1 MNKESHVPNT
11 YTSIKTQYVVL
22 FKLNMPNIVCELPEC
37 NNQLP
42 KGQRK
47 YCSKQC
53 KWNRD
58 KRVQRAKEIGKEY
71 KIQQKDINK
80 PMTGSK
86 DQTGRTSPRR
96 GPLYEKF
103 VELGYA
109 KDLAEE
115 RIEQSEV
122 AEDMKCTI
130 AHVSRMF
137 AAYKEDIQRAKEQED
152 WAVPKEAKAS
162 LKSFTKFRERYFL
175 TEKGKPF
182 ETAPFHENWI
192 NNILDA
198 IDKGGQLQ
206 ILSPPRHGKTEL
218 LIHFCIWEICKNP
231 NIRIMW
237 VGGNEDIA
245 KNSVA
250 SVLDQLETN
259 EKLVQDF
266 CGPGGSFKPATRTGK
281 SWSQTGFTV
290 ATRTVSGIKSPTMVG
305 IGRGGKILSR
315 DCDLIIADDIED
327 HSSTVQPSA
336 REHTKNWWTTTLG
349 SRKEEHTAIVV
360 IGSRQHPEDLYSSL
374 LDNQAWY
381 NIVEEAHDSSCTL
394 STDNV
399 EEHYEC
405 MLWSGF
411 RTFKWLESR
420 RQDSMTTGGLS
431 RFEMVYLNKAI
442 AGGLQIFDPEAIEQ
456 CKQTNVIMQRV
467 PKGSYLV
474 AGLDPAAT
482 GYQAAVLWAVNFD
495 PFGMQLVD
503 IDNQHGGGID
513 QALRVIQEWNELYDL
528 YHWVIEENNFQ
539 KAIRQ
544 DKRIKEFCNTRGI
557 ILEGHETYK
566 NKWDPAFGVTA
577 MANLFTDRNIILP
590 YGNPESQIKVDQYK
604 KQLIYFASKGQNK
617 SKYISDIVMASWFPM
632 KVIRRLSK
640 SSYANMEY
648 DYEPSYSN
656 FAETDWNEA
665 PWS

>member
-1 MNKESHVPNT
+1 M
-11 YTSIKTQYVVL
+11 
-22 FKLNMPNIVCELPEC
+22 
-37 NNQLP
+37 
-42 KGQRK
+42 
-47 YCSKQC
+47 
-53 KWNRD
+53 
-58 KRVQRAKEIGKEY
+58 QRAKEEGKEY
-71 KIQQKDINK
+71 LIEQKEINK
-80 PMTGSK
+80 SPTYSK
-86 DQTGRTSPRR
+86 DKEGRTSPRR

-103 VELGYA
+103 ISLGYA
-109 KDLAEE
+109 RDLTEE
-115 RIEQSEV
+115 RIEQAEV
-122 AEDMKCTI
+122 AEDMKCTV
-130 AHVSRMF
+130 AHVSRMW
-137 AAYKEDIQRAKEQED
+137 AAYKEDMAREIEQAD
-152 WAVPKEAKAS
+152 WSVPEEAKKS
-162 LKSFTKFRERYFL
+162 LKSFSKFRKRYFL
-175 TEKGKPF
+175 TEKGVPF
-182 ETAPFHENWI
+182 QTAPFHTNWI
-192 NNILDA
+192 KNILKA
-198 IDKGGQLQ
+198 IKDGGQLQ

-259 EKLVQDF
+259 EKLVEDF
-266 CGPGGSFKPATRTGK
+266 CGPGGTFKPATRTGK

-374 LDNQAWY
+374 LDNQAWE
-381 NIVEEAHDSSCTL
+381 NIVEEAHDSSCL
-394 STDNV
+394 IPAADV
-399 EEHYEC
+399 EEHYDC

-411 RTFKWLESR
+411 RTYKWLESR
-420 RQDSMTTGGLS
+420 RQDSMTTGGLQ

-442 AGGLQIFDPEAIEQ
+442 AGGLQIFNPESIEA
-456 CKQTNVIMQRV
+456 CKQYDTAIGVV
-467 PKGSYLV
+467 PNNSYLV

-482 GYQAAVLWAVNFD
+482 GYQAAVLWAVTFE
-495 PFGMQLVD
+495 PFNMILVD

-513 QALRVIQEWNELYDL
+513 QALRVIQEWKQKYDL

-544 DKRIKEFCNTRGI
+544 DTRIKEYCNMNGV

-566 NKWDPAFGVTA
+566 NKWDPQFGVTA
-577 MANLFTDRNIILP
+577 MASLFEDNKIILP
-590 YGNPESQIKVDQYK
+590 YGNPESQSKIDQYK
-604 KQLIYFASKGQNK
+604 KQLIYFASKGQKKNK
-617 SKYISDIVMASWFPM
+617 TVSDIVMASWFPM
-632 KVIRRLSK
+632 KVIRRISK
-640 SSYANMEY
+640 TSYASMEY
-648 DYEPSYSN
+648 DYEPSYYG
-656 FAETDWNEA
+656 FEETDMNEA
-665 PWS
+665 PW

>member
-1 MNKESHVPNT
+1 
-11 YTSIKTQYVVL
+11 
-22 FKLNMPNIVCELPEC
+22 MPNIVCELPDC
-37 NNQLP
+37 NNKLP

-58 KRVQRAKEIGKEY
+58 KRVQRAKEEGKEY
-71 KIQQKDINK
+71 IIEKKEINK
-80 PMTGSK
+80 SPTYSK
-86 DQTGRTSPRR
+86 DKEGRTSPRR

-103 VELGYA
+103 ISLGYA
-109 KDLAEE
+109 RDLTEE
-115 RIEQSEV
+115 RIEQAEV
-122 AEDMKCTI
+122 AEDMKCTV
-130 AHVSRMF
+130 AHVSRMW
-137 AAYKEDIQRAKEQED
+137 AAYKEDMAREIEQAE
-152 WAVPKEAKAS
+152 WSVPEEAKKS
-162 LKSFTKFRERYFL
+162 LKSFSKFRKRYFL
-175 TEKGKPF
+175 TEKGVPF
-182 ETAPFHENWI
+182 QTAPFHTNWI
-192 NNILDA
+192 KNILKA
-198 IDKGGQLQ
+198 IKDGGQLQ

-259 EKLVQDF
+259 EKLVEDF
-266 CGPGGSFKPATRTGK
+266 CGPGGTFKPATRTGK

-374 LDNQAWY
+374 LDNQAWE
-381 NIVEEAHDSSCTL
+381 NIVEEAHDSSCL
-394 STDNV
+394 IPADNV
-399 EEHYEC
+399 EEHYDC

-411 RTFKWLESR
+411 RTYKWLESR
-420 RQDSMTTGGLS
+420 RQDSMTTGGLQ

-442 AGGLQIFDPEAIEQ
+442 AGGLQIFNPESIEA
-456 CKQTNVIMQRV
+456 CKQYDTAIGVV
-467 PKGSYLV
+467 PNNSYLV

-482 GYQAAVLWAVNFD
+482 GYQAAVLWAVTFE
-495 PFGMQLVD
+495 PFNMILVD

-513 QALRVIQEWNELYDL
+513 QALRVIQEWKQKYDL

-544 DKRIKEFCNTRGI
+544 DTRIKEYCNMNGV

-566 NKWDPAFGVTA
+566 NKWDPQFGVTA
-577 MANLFTDRNIILP
+577 MASLFEDNKIILP
-590 YGNPESQIKVDQYK
+590 YGNPESQSKVDQYK
-604 KQLIYFASKGQNK
+604 KQLIYFASKGQKKNK
-617 SKYISDIVMASWFPM
+617 TVSDIVMASWFPM
-632 KVIRRLSK
+632 KVIRRISK
-640 SSYANMEY
+640 TSYASMEY
-648 DYEPSYSN
+648 DYEPSYYG
-656 FAETDWNEA
+656 FEETDMNEA
-665 PWS
+665 PW

>member
-1 MNKESHVPNT
+1 
-11 YTSIKTQYVVL
+11 
-22 FKLNMPNIVCELPEC
+22 MPNIVCELPDC
-37 NNQLP
+37 DNTLP

-71 KIQQKDINK
+71 VVEKKEINK
-80 PMTGSK
+80 SPTFSK
-86 DQTGRTSPRR
+86 DKDGRTSPRR
-96 GPLYEKF
+96 GPLYQKYI
-103 VELGYA
+103 ELGYA
-109 KDLAEE
+109 RDMAAE
-115 RIEQSEV
+115 RITQAEV
-122 AEDMKCTI
+122 AEDMKCTV

-137 AAYKEDIQRAKEQED
+137 AAYKEDMQRELEQSE
-152 WAVPKEAKAS
+152 WSIPEEATKS
-162 LKSFTKFRERYFL
+162 LKSFSKFRKRYFL

-182 ETAPFHENWI
+182 ITAPFHTNWI
-192 NNILDA
+192 KNILNA
-198 IDKGGQLQ
+198 IKDGGQLQ

-259 EKLVQDF
+259 EKLIEDF
-266 CGPGGSFKPATRTGK
+266 CGPGGAFKPATRTGK

-374 LDNQAWY
+374 LNNEAWK
-381 NIVEEAHDSSCTL
+381 NIVEEAHDSSCSL
-394 STDNV
+394 PSEDY
-399 EEHYEC
+399 EAHYDC

-411 RTFKWLESR
+411 RTFKWLEGR
-420 RQDSMTTGGLS
+420 KQDSMTTGGLA
-431 RFEMVYLNKAI
+431 RFEMVYLNKTV
-442 AGGLQIFDPEAIEQ
+442 AGGLTIFNPDDIEA
-456 CKQTNVIMQRV
+456 CKDYEMMLGKI
-467 PKGSYLV
+467 PKNSYLI

-482 GYQAAVLWAVNFD
+482 GYQAAVLWAVTYD
-495 PFGMQLVD
+495 PFKMYLVD

-513 QALRVIQEWNELYDL
+513 QALRVIQEWNQQYEL

-544 DKRIKEFCNTRGI
+544 DQRIKDFCNQRGI

-566 NKWDPAFGVTA
+566 NKWDPQFGVTA
-577 MANLFTDRNIILP
+577 MANLFTDNKVVLP
-590 YGNPESQIKVDQYK
+590 YKNAESQIKVDLYK
-604 KQLIYFASKGQNK
+604 KQLIYFASKGQSK
-617 SKYISDIVMASWFPM
+617 SKHVSDIVMASWFPM

-640 SSYANMEY
+640 VSYANMEY
-648 DYEPSYSN
+648 DYEPSYSGYT
-656 FAETDWNEA
+656 ESSWNEA
-665 PWS
+665 PWR

>member
-1 MNKESHVPNT
+1 
-11 YTSIKTQYVVL
+11 
-22 FKLNMPNIVCELPEC
+22 MPNIVCELPDC
-37 NNQLP
+37 NNKLP

-58 KRVQRAKEIGKEY
+58 KRVQRAKEEGKEY
-71 KIQQKDINK
+71 IIETKEINK
-80 PMTGSK
+80 SPTYSK
-86 DQTGRTSPRR
+86 DKEGRTSPRR

-103 VELGYA
+103 ISLGYA
-109 KDLAEE
+109 RHLTEE
-115 RIEQSEV
+115 RIEQAEV
-122 AEDMKCTI
+122 AEDMKCTV
-130 AHVSRMF
+130 AHVSRMW
-137 AAYKEDIQRAKEQED
+137 AAYKEDMAREIEQAE
-152 WAVPKEAKAS
+152 WSVPEEAKKS
-162 LKSFTKFRERYFL
+162 LKSFSKFRKRYFL
-175 TEKGKPF
+175 TEKGVPF
-182 ETAPFHENWI
+182 QTASFHTNWI
-192 NNILDA
+192 KNILQA
-198 IDKGGQLQ
+198 IKDGGQLQ
-206 ILSPPRHGKTEL
+206 ILSPPSHGKAEL

-259 EKLVQDF
+259 EKLVEDF
-266 CGPGGSFKPATRTGK
+266 CGPGGTFKPATRTGK

-374 LDNQAWY
+374 LDNQAWE
-381 NIVEEAHDSSCTL
+381 NIVEEAHDSSCL
-394 STDNV
+394 IPAENV
-399 EEHYEC
+399 EEHYDC

-411 RTFKWLESR
+411 RTYKWLESR
-420 RQDSMTTGGLS
+420 RQDSMTTGGLQ

-442 AGGLQIFDPEAIEQ
+442 AGGLQIFNPESIEA
-456 CKQTNVIMQRV
+456 CKQYDTAIGVV
-467 PKGSYLV
+467 PNNSYLV

-482 GYQAAVLWAVNFD
+482 GYQAAVLWAVTFE
-495 PFGMQLVD
+495 PFNMILVD

-513 QALRVIQEWNELYDL
+513 QALRVIQEWKQKYDL

-544 DKRIKEFCNTRGI
+544 DTRIKEYCNMNGV

-566 NKWDPAFGVTA
+566 NKWDPQFGVTA
-577 MANLFTDRNIILP
+577 MASLFEDSKIILP
-590 YGNPESQIKVDQYK
+590 YGNPESQSKVDQYK
-604 KQLIYFASKGQNK
+604 KQLIYFASKGQKKNK
-617 SKYISDIVMASWFPM
+617 TVSDIVMASWFPM
-632 KVIRRLSK
+632 KVIRRISK
-640 SSYANMEY
+640 TSYASMEY
-648 DYEPSYSN
+648 DYEPSYYG
-656 FAETDWNEA
+656 FEETDMNEA
-665 PWS
+665 PW

>member
-1 MNKESHVPNT
+1 
-11 YTSIKTQYVVL
+11 
-22 FKLNMPNIVCELPEC
+22 MPNIVCELPDC
-37 NNQLP
+37 NNTLP

-58 KRVQRAKEIGKEY
+58 KRVQRAKEDGKEY
-71 KIQQKDINK
+71 IIEKKDINK
-80 PMTGSK
+80 SPTLSK
-86 DQTGRTSPRR
+86 DKEGRTSARR
-96 GPLYEKF
+96 GPLYKKF
-103 VELGYA
+103 IELNYA
-109 KDLAEE
+109 RDMAEE
-115 RIEQSEV
+115 RITQAEV
-122 AEDMKCTI
+122 AEDMNCTV

-137 AAYKEDIQRAKEQED
+137 AAYKEDMAVAIEQEG
-152 WAVPKEAKAS
+152 WVVPEEATKS
-162 LKSFTKFRERYFL
+162 LKSFSKFRKRYFL
-175 TEKGKPF
+175 TEKGVPF
-182 ETAPFHENWI
+182 QTAPFHTNWI
-192 NNILDA
+192 KNILKA
-198 IDKGGQLQ
+198 IKEGGQLQ

-259 EKLVQDF
+259 EKLVEDF
-266 CGPGGSFKPATRTGK
+266 CGPGGTFKPATRTGK

-374 LDNQAWY
+374 LDNQAWQ
-381 NIVEEAHDSSCTL
+381 NIVEEAHDSNCNIPIE
-394 STDNV
+394 DV

-420 RQDSMTTGGLS
+420 RQDSMTTGGLQ
-431 RFEMVYLNKAI
+431 RYEMVYLNKAI
-442 AGGLQIFDPEAIEQ
+442 AGGLQIFNPDLIEN
-456 CKQTNVIMQRV
+456 CKVYDKFLGVV
-467 PKGSYLV
+467 PPKSYLV

-482 GYQAAVLWAVNFD
+482 GYQAAVLWAVTYD
-495 PFGMQLVD
+495 PFHMQLVD

-513 QALRVIQEWNELYDL
+513 QALRVIQEWKERYDL

-544 DKRIKEFCNTRGI
+544 DTRIKEYCNTRGV

-566 NKWDPAFGVTA
+566 NKWDPQFGVTA
-577 MANLFTDRNIILP
+577 MANLFEDGKIILP
-590 YGNPESQIKVDQYK
+590 YGNPESQVKVDQYK
-604 KQLIYFASKGQNK
+604 KQLVYFASKGQKKNK
-617 SKYISDIVMASWFPM
+617 TVSDIVMASWFPM
-632 KVIRRLSK
+632 KVIRRISK
-640 SSYANMEY
+640 TSYASMEY
-648 DYEPSYSN
+648 DYEPSYSG
-656 FAETDWNEA
+656 FEETDMNEA
-665 PWS
+665 PW

>member
-1 MNKESHVPNT
+1 
-11 YTSIKTQYVVL
+11 
-22 FKLNMPNIVCELPEC
+22 MPNIVCELPDC
-37 NNQLP
+37 NNKLP

-58 KRVQRAKEIGKEY
+58 KRVQRAKEEGKEY
-71 KIQQKDINK
+71 IIETKEINK
-80 PMTGSK
+80 SPTYSK
-86 DQTGRTSPRR
+86 DKEGRTSPRR

-103 VELGYA
+103 ISLGYA
-109 KDLAEE
+109 RDLTEE
-115 RIEQSEV
+115 RIEQAEV
-122 AEDMKCTI
+122 AEDMKCTV
-130 AHVSRMF
+130 AQVSRMW
-137 AAYKEDIQRAKEQED
+137 AAYKEDVAREIEQAE
-152 WAVPKEAKAS
+152 WSIPEEAKKS
-162 LKSFTKFRERYFL
+162 LKSFSKFRKRYFL
-175 TEKGKPF
+175 TEKGVPF
-182 ETAPFHENWI
+182 QTAPFHKNWI
-192 NNILDA
+192 KNILKA
-198 IDKGGQLQ
+198 IKDGGQLQ

-259 EKLVQDF
+259 EKLVEDF
-266 CGPGGSFKPATRTGK
+266 CGPGGTFKPATRTGK

-374 LDNQAWY
+374 LDNQAWE
-381 NIVEEAHDSSCTL
+381 NIVEEAHDSSCL
-394 STDNV
+394 IPAADV
-399 EEHYEC
+399 EEHYDC

-411 RTFKWLESR
+411 RTYKWLESR
-420 RQDSMTTGGLS
+420 RQDSMTTGGLQ

-442 AGGLQIFDPEAIEQ
+442 AGGLQIFNPESIEA
-456 CKQTNVIMQRV
+456 CKQYDTAIGVV
-467 PKGSYLV
+467 PNNAYLV

-482 GYQAAVLWAVNFD
+482 GYQAAVLWAVTFE
-495 PFGMQLVD
+495 PFNMILID

-513 QALRVIQEWNELYDL
+513 QALRVIQEWKQKYDL

-544 DKRIKEFCNTRGI
+544 DTRIKEYCNMNGV

-566 NKWDPAFGVTA
+566 NKWDPQIGVTA
-577 MANLFTDRNIILP
+577 MASLFEDNKIILP
-590 YGNPESQIKVDQYK
+590 YGNPESQSKVDQYK
-604 KQLIYFASKGQNK
+604 KQLIYFASKGQKKNK
-617 SKYISDIVMASWFPM
+617 TVSDIVMASWFPM
-632 KVIRRLSK
+632 KVIRRISK
-640 SSYANMEY
+640 TSYASMEY
-648 DYEPSYSN
+648 DYEPSYYG
-656 FAETDWNEA
+656 FEETDMNEA
-665 PWS
+665 PW